1 MKHSKFLTSLLFLA
15 VAFIWGTDAQ
25 ASKNIEELNPN
36 LYEEKERKDQSNLIL
51 DESLSKNK
59 REIPEEQKG
68 LSFNQKSSD
77 QLEDVQNGLFDTTD
91 SAQNNSILSKAKK
104 MNLFSKS
111 EEHAFTALPQEEEDE
126 SSMSNIS
133 LVYSVLIGL
142 GILLIVAIM
151 FQGAKPKFKRK

>member
-1 MKHSKFLTSLLFLA
+1 MKHSKFVTSLLFLA

-25 ASKNIEELNPN
+25 ASKNIEELNPYQ
-36 LYEEKERKDQSNLIL
+36 YEEKERKDRSNLLL

-68 LSFNQKSSD
+68 LSFDQKSSG
-77 QLEDVQNGLFDTTD
+77 QLEDVQNRLFETTD

-111 EEHAFTALPQEEEDE
+111 EEDKFYALAQGEEDE
-126 SSMSNIS
+126 RSMSNIS

-142 GILLIVAIM
+142 GILLIVAIV

>member
-1 MKHSKFLTSLLFLA
+1 LL
-15 VAFIWGTDAQ
+15 
-25 ASKNIEELNPN
+25 
-36 LYEEKERKDQSNLIL
+36 L

-68 LSFNQKSSD
+68 LSFDQKSSD

-111 EEHAFTALPQEEEDE
+111 KEDAFTALPQGEEDE
-126 SSMSNIS
+126 RSISNIAF
-133 LVYSVLIGL
+133 VYSVLIGL